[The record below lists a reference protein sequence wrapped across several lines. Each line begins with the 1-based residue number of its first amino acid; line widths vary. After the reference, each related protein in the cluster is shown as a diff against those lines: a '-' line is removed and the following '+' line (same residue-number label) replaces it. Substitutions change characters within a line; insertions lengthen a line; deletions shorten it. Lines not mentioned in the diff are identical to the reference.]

1 MYVVNGGDYGKVS
14 SQTFFF
20 ILASVIE
27 PLLDRKLL
35 LLLWKLMEDSE
46 SYIRASSIC
55 LLGVLSAHDVIWKHY
70 CETISLSEV
79 RNVCH

>member
-1 MYVVNGGDYGKVS
+1 MYVVYTGDYGKVS
-14 SQTFFF
+14 SQAFFF
-20 ILASVIE
+20 ILASDIE

-55 LLGVLSAHDVIWKHY
+55 LLGVLSTRDVIWKRY

-79 RNVCH
+79 RNVCY

>member
-1 MYVVNGGDYGKVS
+1 MVRLVRKH
-14 SQTFFF
+14 FF

-55 LLGVLSAHDVIWKHY
+55 LLGVLSTHDVSYGNITVKLFHY
-70 CETISLSEV
+70 Q
-79 RNVCH
+79 R